1 MVSEMNYTFVGF
13 VFVFLVFCVGAAA
26 LTQVLQFLPLG
37 RCPSPSCRIRRGSIA
52 PQYYYCHTQ
61 FAILYIY
68 IPSMMWSFSS
78 SVVLSSAKMTSSVG
92 VSRERNKKKRM
103 WVERIGRD
111 KTRQAGGGVRQSTE
125 SSRNLMRE
133 MCTKSTCFAD
143 PFNVAVEFALQL
155 LLTAQFQ
162 ESLPIFYALPLLGKF
177 PIHTV
182 IQYALVRRRDFIP
195 ACTALTAAD

>member
-92 VSRERNKKKRM
+92 VSKERERNNKKRM

-111 KTRQAGGGVRQSTE
+111 
-125 SSRNLMRE
+125 RNLMRE